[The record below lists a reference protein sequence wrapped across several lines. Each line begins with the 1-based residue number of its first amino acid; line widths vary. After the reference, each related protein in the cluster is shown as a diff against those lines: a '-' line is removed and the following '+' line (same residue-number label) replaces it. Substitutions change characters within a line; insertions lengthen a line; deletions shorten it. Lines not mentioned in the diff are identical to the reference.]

1 MGGKETERS
10 GQWIR
15 QLGIFMCDVS
25 RKEESRGKESRLV
38 GGRGIEEER
47 MGLGERRDAQGAQGS
62 LCRK

>member
-1 MGGKETERS
+1 
-10 GQWIR
+10 
-15 QLGIFMCDVS
+15 MCDVS

-62 LCRK
+62 PCRK